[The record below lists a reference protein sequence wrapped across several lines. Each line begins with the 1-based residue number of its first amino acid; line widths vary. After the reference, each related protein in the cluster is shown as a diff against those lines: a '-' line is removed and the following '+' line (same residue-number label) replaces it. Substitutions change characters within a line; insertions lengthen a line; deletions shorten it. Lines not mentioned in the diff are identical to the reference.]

1 VVDGQGYWW
10 WMREYLILNKGRRPH
25 LISFLRVQGGL
36 FTGVKWQNSPSY
48 HILLN
53 DVDSITMENF
63 EIWVDAYQQNRLHQ

>member
-1 VVDGQGYWW
+1 
-10 WMREYLILNKGRRPH
+10 
-25 LISFLRVQGGL
+25 VQGGL